1 MTLRLCLDL
10 NVLVAN
16 LLARAKGRQ
25 GTACQ
30 ALVEAVRRGRCAA
43 GPVQLV
49 ISWGMLDRLEDVL
62 RQQLGI
68 ARGTAQ
74 RYRASLAALAVA
86 GPSGLPPSLT
96 LGGTGVVPLHDL
108 EDRHVLETALAG
120 RADWLVTANLA
131 DFIAPGDDIGG
142 AACPAARAAAGA
154 SVPGGGMAAPALAV
168 ADGRLSRRPFL
179 GDASAGR
186 KAQAP
191 DDLRLRSA
199 FNGLSGGL
207 WDSEDAAVI
216 GRIGERTL
224 PRA

>member
-1 MTLRLCLDL
+1 MTLRVCLDL

-30 ALVEAVRRGRCAA
+30 ALVAAVRRGRCAA

-62 RQQLGI
+62 RHQLGI

-96 LGGTGVVPLHDL
+96 LGGTGVVPLHDV

-131 DFIAPGDDIGG
+131 DFIAPGDDVVIEDRLVVRR
-142 AACPAARAAAGA
+142 APPRELQLVHPFLAAAWLRQPWP
-154 SVPGGGMAAPALAV
+154 SPT
-168 ADGRLSRRPFL
+168 
-179 GDASAGR
+179 GD
-186 KAQAP
+186 
-191 DDLRLRSA
+191 
-199 FNGLSGGL
+199 
-207 WDSEDAAVI
+207 
-216 GRIGERTL
+216 
-224 PRA
+224 